1 MADHDMTLREHTIL
15 LVSDDAAL
23 RATARHELETMD
35 KRRHVSSVSSVDA
48 ARRIVEDAA
57 PAVILLTEASET
69 KQDHGPSRRS
79 TDRLDVAVSSLA
91 TFAPVVVIGDAEHQT
106 ELSGLV
112 AAGTADYVVRAG
124 GCLTVALGLVER
136 RLRQAQSDAQVAP
149 APPPSSLGPLDS
161 LPSDALIRIRE
172 DFGEVLRHEL
182 NNPLTGILGNAE
194 LLLSEIRRK
203 SDDRLPQGAP
213 QRLETIAALAVRLR
227 ESVRRLSTEWESRQ
241 GPAAS
246 AQLAENSAVSRENP
260 ARKSAVGR
268 KTF

>member
-1 MADHDMTLREHTIL
+1 MVDDNMTPREYTIL

-23 RATARHELETMD
+23 RATARHELQTIDE
-35 KRRHVSSVSSVDA
+35 RRHVSSVATVEA

-57 PAVILLTEASET
+57 PAVILLAEASET
-69 KQDHGPSRRS
+69 PERNGALRRS

-91 TFAPVVVIGDAEHQT
+91 TYAPVVVIGDAEHQK

-112 AAGTADYVVRAG
+112 AAGAADYVVRAG
-124 GCLTVALGLVER
+124 GSLTIALGLVER
-136 RLRQAQSDAQVAP
+136 RLRQAQSDAQALPVHPDLPASRQSVAAP
-149 APPPSSLGPLDS
+149 AVIPPREPN
-161 LPSDALIRIRE
+161 RE

-203 SDDRLPQGAP
+203 SDGRLPHGAP

-227 ESVRRLSTEWESRQ
+227 ESVRRLSTEWDSR
-241 GPAAS
+241 
-246 AQLAENSAVSRENP
+246 
-260 ARKSAVGR
+260 
-268 KTF
+268 